1 MAKKLSK
8 KQRKGI
14 AKKRNAQKAKTRR
27 QQRAANP
34 KNSAFFNVAPKG
46 KPPRAESKTDDYI
59 VKAKRSIARTFGLRD
74 KNGNIST
81 SRVSTKMIQV
91 IDNRYGNV
99 NNFYKKNEQ
108 FYNAM
113 EQNFNFLYKD
123 LLKQMTDGEITG
135 DTEVSKM
142 MEIMDAT
149 ADKLTSGGD
158 MRDMSFENLAN
169 SLQQFKRDH
178 GIVD

>member
-1 MAKKLSK
+1 
-8 KQRKGI
+8 
-14 AKKRNAQKAKTRR
+14 
-27 QQRAANP
+27 
-34 KNSAFFNVAPKG
+34 
-46 KPPRAESKTDDYI
+46 
-59 VKAKRSIARTFGLRD
+59 
-74 KNGNIST
+74 
-81 SRVSTKMIQV
+81 MIQV

-99 NNFYKKNEQ
+99 NNFYKKFEQ

-123 LLKQMTDGEITG
+123 LLKQMTGGEITG